1 MEPFFT
7 PSIIFVVA
15 GFGFVAIV
23 CLHLIILLLYK
34 ILKHKEF
41 QAQQM
46 QQQQQTATAANQNP
60 SSDCNRTTN
69 DNISSSRETLGSN
82 AINKFGT
89 IKSVVTVHQN
99 AVIETPP
106 KPKLN
111 AKLEKLEYPRADVV
125 YVRSLGQGA
134 FGRVFQ
140 VVQFP
145 IHILYV
151 DFLICI
157 HAFRLK
163 LQV

>member
-46 QQQQQTATAANQNP
+46 QQQAAAAANQNP

-82 AINKFGT
+82 ANNKFGT

-140 VVQFP
+140 VVEFP
-145 IHILYV
+145 IYILYV
-151 DFLICI
+151 DYLMCI
-157 HAFRLK
+157 HDFRLK